1 MQFSY
6 FSKLS
11 QREKYYIISG
21 LVIVIGFFL
30 YYFVWTPLSTS
41 NQNLLAQINQQ
52 EELLHWMQAQQI
64 EIKQHAGQ
72 QQSQDQDQEPLFTT
86 VENSLQ
92 ANTLDQLAIQLSSR
106 DSDRVLIQIEKI
118 EFDKLINW
126 LTNLHAQYRITT
138 NQATIHRIEG
148 NSGFVRASVT
158 LERI

>member
-30 YYFVWTPLSTS
+30 HYFVWTPLSTS

-64 EIKQHAGQ
+64 EIKQNANLIEVLYNTNTNVLVFTSDYPKIINNVYEENGI
-72 QQSQDQDQEPLFTT
+72 LFIKGI
-86 VENSLQ
+86 V
-92 ANTLDQLAIQLSSR
+92 
-106 DSDRVLIQIEKI
+106 
-118 EFDKLINW
+118 
-126 LTNLHAQYRITT
+126 
-138 NQATIHRIEG
+138 
-148 NSGFVRASVT
+148 
-158 LERI
+158 